1 MLHDATVVRPCN
13 IKSAPVVRLS
23 AWPGRPAPNHREIA
37 MGLLKSALG
46 IKQSDEEWR
55 ELETRYGGGH
65 GPTQQVE
72 GRRRRLG
79 EYEKTRDQL
88 IQPDD

>member
-1 MLHDATVVRPCN
+1 
-13 IKSAPVVRLS
+13 
-23 AWPGRPAPNHREIA
+23 